1 MSPYILDSNAD
12 STNNKLKCKE
22 STLYK
27 MINYEKNY
35 VCFDDQETGKYRSV
49 IFSKSSDEIRLVSFS
64 PPKSIPLS
72 VFKSKH
78 PTVNSLIPEEIEIT
92 EIIEGTMIQLFYDP
106 SIGSWNIATKSAIG
120 CDYSYY
126 RTNYDNHHEN
136 HDENI
141 GENMGNITFREMFME
156 AIREHKDFHLNNS
169 WLVENLNKKY
179 CYNFVLQHPKNH
191 IVLSI
196 EVPRVYLV
204 AIYEIESSNSARLL
218 PLYSTVSNTPE
229 LKRLNDYQ
237 VFFLPKIHD
246 FSNYIT
252 PSIISGQ
259 LYYRCYE
266 ALELVKEITSAPLG
280 YMLVDIVSGDRT
292 SIGCDYYERL
302 KEIRGNHPNLQYQ
315 YLCLLRTKKLNE
327 FLEYFPMY
335 KNLFWNFYKQ
345 LTAFVQYIHQGYI
358 QHYIL
363 KQPRPD
369 TMSRHLWFHISRIHH
384 EIYLPSLSTSEK
396 KKINKK
402 IIWDYFS
409 EVEPAVL
416 LFALRQF

>member
-1 MSPYILDSNAD
+1 MMSPYILDSNAD
-12 STNNKLKCKE
+12 SINNKLKCKE
-22 STLYK
+22 SSLYK
-27 MINYEKNY
+27 IINYEKN
-35 VCFDDQETGKYRSV
+35 CLSFDDEETGKYRSV
-49 IFSKSSDEIRLVSFS
+49 IFSKSSGEMKLVSFS
-64 PPKSIPLS
+64 PPKSIPMS

-106 SIGSWNIATKSAIG
+106 SIKTWNIATKNAIG

-126 RTNYDNHHEN
+126 RTNYEN
-136 HDENI
+136 N
-141 GENMGNITFREMFME
+141 GENLDNITFREMFLE
-156 AIREHKDFHLNNS
+156 AIHEHKDSHLNNS

-196 EVPRVYLV
+196 EEPRAYLV
-204 AIYEIESSNSARLL
+204 AIYNIESSNSVRLL
-218 PLYSTVSNTPE
+218 PLYSTVYNSPE
-229 LKRLNDYQ
+229 LTKLNDYQ

-246 FSNYIT
+246 FSNYIS
-252 PSIISGQ
+252 PVIISGQ

-266 ALELVKEITSAPLG
+266 ALELVKEITLAPLG
-280 YMLVDIVSGDRT
+280 YMLVDTVSGDRT

-315 YLCLLRTKKLNE
+315 YLSLLRTNKLNE
-327 FLEYFPMY
+327 FLQYFPMY

-345 LTAFVQYIHQGYI
+345 LTAFIQYIHQGYI

-369 TMSRHLWFHISRIHH
+369 TMSRHLWFHIYQIHH

-409 EVEPAVL
+409 EIEPAVL

>member
-1 MSPYILDSNAD
+1 
-12 STNNKLKCKE
+12 
-22 STLYK
+22 
-27 MINYEKNY
+27 
-35 VCFDDQETGKYRSV
+35 
-49 IFSKSSDEIRLVSFS
+49 
-64 PPKSIPLS
+64 
-72 VFKSKH
+72 
-78 PTVNSLIPEEIEIT
+78 
-92 EIIEGTMIQLFYDP
+92 
-106 SIGSWNIATKSAIG
+106 
-120 CDYSYY
+120 
-126 RTNYDNHHEN
+126 
-136 HDENI
+136 
-141 GENMGNITFREMFME
+141 ME

-280 YMLVDIVSGDRT
+280 YMLVDTVSGDRT